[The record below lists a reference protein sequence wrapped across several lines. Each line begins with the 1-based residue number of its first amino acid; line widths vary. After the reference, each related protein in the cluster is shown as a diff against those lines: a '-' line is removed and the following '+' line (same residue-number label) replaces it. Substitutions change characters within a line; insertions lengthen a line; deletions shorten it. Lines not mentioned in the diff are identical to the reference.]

1 MKEGV
6 LVQINSVRERLQN
19 FDKQNAIELYH
30 ELLSSGYSVGEI
42 LSTINS
48 IQGKAAHENAATM
61 GYSQAKPDGAP
72 IDIVAEVV
80 PVEGAQASTQ
90 RILGLSASH
99 GADHG
104 ITEEP
109 PATESVTLNRREW
122 DNGEQLRDRFS
133 RSKPY
138 NLRPVA
144 APTSTSR
151 DVTLRRN
158 NLEQIRPSRFS
169 RTARRITSRAFYT
182 VVVASAAILGF
193 AIVNGDRHIQPTI
206 ARMPSGIPNGDRGD
220 AQAAGLTETVRAE
233 QPEAASPPARETAA
247 AAAARR
253 VAEITPEKPYFQLA
267 EIDALVTRGDAF
279 FAAGDVASARLFYEY
294 AAAGN
299 GAAALRL
306 GSTFDPNFLAQAHIG
321 RVQGD
326 AAIALYWYRRARDL
340 GNHDAEVLLKRM
352 ENTAQ

>member
-6 LVQINSVRERLQN
+6 LVQINSVGERLQN

-30 ELLSSGYSVGEI
+30 ELLDSGYSVGEI
-42 LSTINS
+42 LNTINS
-48 IQGKAAHENAATM
+48 IQGKAVHENAATT

-72 IDIVAEVV
+72 IDIVTEVA
-80 PVEGAQASTQ
+80 PEGAQASTQ
-90 RILGLSASH
+90 RILSLSASH
-99 GADHG
+99 GADRG

-122 DNGEQLRDRFS
+122 NYGEQLRDRFS

-138 NLRPVA
+138 TLRPIA

-158 NLEQIRPSRFS
+158 DLEQIRPSRFS

-233 QPEAASPPARETAA
+233 QPDAASPSARATPA

-267 EIDALVTRGDAF
+267 ETDALVTRGDAF
-279 FAAGDVASARLFYEY
+279 FTAGDLASARLFYEY

-340 GNHDAEVLLKRM
+340 GNHDAEVLIKRM

>member
-1 MKEGV
+1 M
-6 LVQINSVRERLQN
+6 
-19 FDKQNAIELYH
+19 
-30 ELLSSGYSVGEI
+30 
-42 LSTINS
+42 
-48 IQGKAAHENAATM
+48 M
-61 GYSQAKPDGAP
+61 GYSQAKSDGALT
-72 IDIVAEVV
+72 DIAAEVAQV
-80 PVEGAQASTQ
+80 QGAQASTQ

-104 ITEEP
+104 STEEP
-109 PATESVTLNRREW
+109 PATESIPLNRRES
-122 DNGEQLRDRFS
+122 DDGEQLRDRLSGFKS
-133 RSKPY
+133 Y
-138 NLRPVA
+138 ILRPVA

-158 NLEQIRPSRFS
+158 DLEQIRLGRFS
-169 RTARRITSRAFYT
+169 STAKRIASRALYT
-182 VVVASAAILGF
+182 GVVASAAAIGF
-193 AIVNGDRHIQPTI
+193 AIVNGDRHIQPMI
-206 ARMPSGIPNGDRGD
+206 VRMPSGTSSGIETDAIPSTGPAAAAMPSSALTKALESGPEAQDIPSDAAAETEHRIDGDRGD

-233 QPEAASPPARETAA
+233 QPDAASPPARETAA

-253 VAEITPEKPYFQLA
+253 VTEITPEEPHFQLA
-267 EIDALVTRGDAF
+267 RADALVTRGDTF

-306 GSTFDPNFLAQAHIG
+306 GITFDPNFLAQAHIG

-340 GNHDAEVLLKRM
+340 GNRDAEVLLKRM
-352 ENTAQ
+352 ENTTR